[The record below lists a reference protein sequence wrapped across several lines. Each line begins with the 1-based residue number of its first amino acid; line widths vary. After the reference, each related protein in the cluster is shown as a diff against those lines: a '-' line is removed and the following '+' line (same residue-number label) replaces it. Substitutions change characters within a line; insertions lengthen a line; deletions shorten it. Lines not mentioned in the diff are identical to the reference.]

1 MLGFGQRMC
10 MSSNRPKF
18 GTLVIGMKLW
28 NVKAVRK
35 SGNVLLD
42 EFSLL
47 ILRGPD
53 ISGQLLVLNR
63 RDAWYLR
70 AMISVFNVI
79 IMGTIFLAVGQE
91 HGIPRPT

>member
-10 MSSNRPKF
+10 MSTNRPKF
-18 GTLVIGMKLW
+18 ETLVIGMKLW

-35 SGNVLLD
+35 SGNVLLE

-47 ILRGPD
+47 ILQGPN

-63 RDAWYLR
+63 CDAWYLR
-70 AMISVFNVI
+70 AIISIFNI

-91 HGIPRPT
+91 HGIPEPT